1 MSDIKK
7 PDNSLLEDLFET
19 DEARVSEIDLETMG
33 LSEIVYIKPV
43 TSEEVKAFDSDAFGN
58 IPDGMKLFAVHTAN
72 GVPVALLDDRE
83 TAFAAAKQYEMQA
96 VSVH

>member
-1 MSDIKK
+1 MSDYKK
-7 PDNSLLEDLFET
+7 SDETLLDELFEM
-19 DEARVSEIDLETMG
+19 DETVLEEIDFETMG
-33 LSEIVYIKPV
+33 LSEIVYVKPV

-58 IPDGMKLFAVHTAN
+58 IPDGMKLFAVHTAD

-83 TAFAAAKQYEMQA
+83 TAFAAASQYEMRA